1 MGVAKIVRLEA
12 ENIKGIKAVDITA
25 PAVNVIRITGANEQG
40 KTSVL
45 DAITMAVGGAGCIP
59 PNPIRHGAKD
69 AHIILDCGEFI
80 VERKWTNPE
89 DLSKTYLTVKA
100 RDGKQYSSPQALLN
114 SWIGSLSFD
123 PLEFAGMEAKQQMEE
138 LAKLIKL
145 DIDLD
150 EWEIQQKGIYDER
163 TIVNR
168 RLRELQGQLKGLT
181 RPKDDLPAEPV
192 SLTALTDQLNGALEA
207 IRSNED
213 KRRQLEK
220 LRGERERAVERIQAK
235 KQEIERLQAELAKL
249 ETAKDD
255 IDNRG
260 IALKKE
266 VEKLIN
272 PDTVALREAIKNAE
286 STNQQIRESRLY
298 QEKVKMLKAEESASA
313 DLSYQLEAN
322 GRRKREAIQ
331 QAEYPIEG
339 LSLSDEHVTYRGIP
353 FEQLSGAETLKVSM
367 AVAMAVNPKMRVIRI
382 KDGSL
387 LDSKNLAIIDR
398 MAGDNNFQIWMESVD
413 ETGEIGIVIEAGEVK
428 TNNYE
433 ASGGKAINEVE
444 SESVLE

>member
-1 MGVAKIVRLEA
+1 MGLAKIVRLEA

-45 DAITMAVGGAGCIP
+45 DSIIMAVGGANYIP
-59 PNPIRHGAKD
+59 PDPIRHGAKD
-69 AHIILDCGEFI
+69 AHITLDCGEFI
-80 VERKWTNPE
+80 VERKWTDAD

-100 RDGKQYSSPQALLN
+100 RDGKKYSSPQALLN

-168 RLRELQGQLKGLT
+168 RIRELQGQLKGLT
-181 RPKDDLPAEPV
+181 KPKDDHPAEPI
-192 SLTALTDQLNGALEA
+192 SLTALTDQLNDAMDT
-207 IRSNED
+207 IRTNEG

-220 LRGERERAVERIQAK
+220 LRDERERVMEKIQAK
-235 KQEIERLQAELAKL
+235 KVELERIKRELTAL
-249 ETAKDD
+249 EGEKTD

-266 VEKLIN
+266 VEKFVD
-272 PDTVALREAIKNAE
+272 PDTAALRETIENAE

-298 QEKVKMLKAEESASA
+298 QDKVKMLKAEENASE
-313 DLSYQLEAN
+313 DLSDQLQAN
-322 GRRKREAIQ
+322 ARRKQEAIQ
-331 QAEYPIEG
+331 MAQYPIEG

-367 AVAMAVNPKMRVIRI
+367 AVAMAVNPKLRVIRI

-387 LDSKNLAIIDR
+387 LDSKNLAIIDQ

-433 ASGGKAINEVE
+433 TGGSEEE

>member
-1 MGVAKIVRLEA
+1 MGVARIVRLEA

-45 DAITMAVGGAGCIP
+45 DAITMAVGGASCIP
-59 PNPIRHGAKD
+59 PDPIRHGAKD
-69 AHIILDCGEFI
+69 AHITLDCGEFI
-80 VERKWTNPE
+80 VERKWTDPV

-100 RDGKQYSSPQALLN
+100 RDGKKYSSPQALLN

-138 LAKLIKL
+138 LSRLVGI

-163 TIVNR
+163 TMVNR
-168 RLRELQGQLKGLT
+168 RIRELQGQLKGLVKP
-181 RPKDDLPAEPV
+181 REDLPDEPL
-192 SLTALTDQLNGALEA
+192 SLTVLTDQLNEALDTV
-207 IRSNED
+207 RSNEG

-220 LRGERERAVERIQAK
+220 LRDERERIMERIQAK
-235 KQEIERLQAELAKL
+235 KAELERIKRELAEL
-249 ETAKDD
+249 EAGKAD

-266 VEKLIN
+266 VEKLID
-272 PDTVALREAIKNAE
+272 PDTAALREAIKNAE
-286 STNQQIRESRLY
+286 STNQSIREAHLY
-298 QEKVKMLKAEESASA
+298 REKEELLKAEESASA
-313 DLSYQLEAN
+313 ELTQDLEAHN
-322 GRRKREAIQ
+322 KRKMNAIQ
-331 QAEYPIEG
+331 KAQYPIEG

-367 AVAMAVNPKMRVIRI
+367 AVAMAVNPKLRVIRI

-387 LDSKNLAIIDR
+387 LDSKNLAIIDQ

-433 ASGGKAINEVE
+433 ADGGRVPDEVE
-444 SESVLE
+444 SESVLD

>member
-1 MGVAKIVRLEA
+1 LEA

-45 DAITMAVGGAGCIP
+45 DAITMAIGGANCIP
-59 PNPIRHGAKD
+59 PDPIRHGAKE
-69 AHIILDCGEFI
+69 AHITLDCGEFI
-80 VERKWTNPE
+80 VERRWTEPE

-100 RDGKQYSSPQALLN
+100 RDGKKYASPQALLN

-123 PLEFAGMEAKQQMEE
+123 PLEFAGMEAKKQMEE

-150 EWEIQQKGIYDER
+150 EWEVQQKGIYDER

-168 RLRELQGQLKGLT
+168 RIRELEGQLKGMEK
-181 RPKDDLPAEPV
+181 PKDDLPAEPI
-192 SLTALTDQLNGALEA
+192 SITLLTDQLNEALDTV
-207 IRSNED
+207 RSNEG

-220 LRGERERAVERIQAK
+220 LRDEREKVTEKIHAK
-235 KQEIERLQAELAKL
+235 KREIERLQSELTVLEAEKAG
-249 ETAKDD
+249 

-266 VEKLIN
+266 VENLN
-272 PDTVALREAIKNAE
+272 DPDTATLREAIKNAE
-286 STNQQIRESRLY
+286 STNQRIREARIY
-298 QEKVKMLKAEESASA
+298 REKVKVFKAEEAASE
-313 DLSYQLEAN
+313 DLSGQLQAN
-322 GRRKREAIQ
+322 ARRKREAIQ
-331 QAEYPIEG
+331 KAQYPIEG
-339 LSLSDEHVTYRGIP
+339 LSLSDEYVTYRGIP

-367 AVAMAVNPKMRVIRI
+367 AVAMAVNPKLRVIRI

-387 LDSKNLAIIDR
+387 LDSKNLAIIDQ
-398 MAGDNNFQIWMESVD
+398 MAGENNFQIWMESVD
-413 ETGEIGIVIEAGEVK
+413 ESGEIGIVIEAGEVK
-428 TNNYE
+428 TNNYNK
-433 ASGGKAINEVE
+433 AMGKSE